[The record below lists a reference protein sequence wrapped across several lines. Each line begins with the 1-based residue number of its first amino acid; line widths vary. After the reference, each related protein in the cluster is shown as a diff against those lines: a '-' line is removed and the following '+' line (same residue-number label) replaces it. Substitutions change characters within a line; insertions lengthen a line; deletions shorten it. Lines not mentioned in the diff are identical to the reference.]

1 MKQQQQQQQRK
12 KKKKKKCRRRQQ
24 QQKVKTKKQIHIY
37 KHILKPH
44 HRSGLSFLENTYKTF
59 ISPFH

>member
-1 MKQQQQQQQRK
+1 MKIKKKKQKKK

-44 HRSGLSFLENTYKTF
+44 HRSGLSFLENTYKTL
-59 ISPFH
+59 ISRFH